1 MNPVKSAKLV
11 QRYKKIG
18 RLMGRY
24 SYVLFRRVF
33 PSRRDWLRANVLPGE
48 ATPFSLL
55 QECGSDLSTALHHM
69 GQRVDALPFLWCSPF
84 GGSVVDSNGNLA
96 PNTRTLACMKDM
108 QHLESQFPTATGFD
122 WEMFRIGWEAGAKWG
137 ECNPYKAEQ
146 ARNTWNSP
154 ESRSIAGS
162 TTGPLEDWRAK

>member
-1 MNPVKSAKLV
+1 
-11 QRYKKIG
+11 
-18 RLMGRY
+18 
-24 SYVLFRRVF
+24 
-33 PSRRDWLRANVLPGE
+33 
-48 ATPFSLL
+48 
-55 QECGSDLSTALHHM
+55 
-69 GQRVDALPFLWCSPF
+69 
-84 GGSVVDSNGNLA
+84 
-96 PNTRTLACMKDM
+96 MKDM